1 MIVAAACC
9 SVLVSI
15 LLKYLKN
22 MGITPKMSIFL
33 VPLTKK
39 EKSLNYLCTLNHTQN
54 NEIY

>member
-1 MIVAAACC
+1 MN
-9 SVLVSI
+9 SLRTYNFTQ
-15 LLKYLKN
+15 KYLKN
-22 MGITPKMSIFL
+22 MGITPKMSNFL